1 MSPVHVTWSSIGV
14 VVVSY
19 VLQESDPIVEKLYDS
34 TEEGM
39 KVTRNNGDKYCA
51 VFRRIQDPL
60 LTSSTP
66 SGDT

>member
-1 MSPVHVTWSSIGV
+1 VTWSSIGV